1 MMEIRL
7 GVSDEVTDGTE
18 VLIQFLDDSDDVE
31 YFLEQVD
38 GNVFKKV
45 PVQQVEEGSVSEIN

>member
-18 VLIQFLDDSDDVE
+18 VLIQFLDDSDGVE